1 MPEPKVLRCAIY
13 TRVSTDAGLEQD
25 FNSLDAQREAA
36 EAYIKSQAHE
46 GWKLLPQAYNDG
58 GFSGG
63 SLERPALGQLL
74 KAVKAGHVD
83 VIVVYK
89 VDRLT
94 RSLADFAKLVELFDQ
109 HSTSFVSVTQAFNT
123 TSSMGR
129 LTLNVLLSFAQ
140 FEREVTAER
149 IRDKIAASK
158 KRGIWMGGNPPLGY
172 RVQDRKLLI
181 EPSEAETVKLIFR
194 RYLELGSSLPLLEEL
209 HRTGVRT
216 RKRQLSSGK
225 IIGGVP
231 FMRGPLNHLLRNRMY
246 LGEMNHHEKSY
257 PGEHDA
263 IIDIETF
270 EAVQAKLNGN
280 VQTYRNSRVNSDA
293 ALMGKLFDD
302 RGNLMTPT
310 HAKKRGVRYRYYA
323 CRLLFEGRRR
333 EAGSVQ
339 RVPAVPIE
347 KAIADAIRSY
357 LKTISAEEVKLDILD
372 DAMLRSYVSR
382 AVLHPAH
389 ILVSL
394 AVLDGTEIS
403 VSWKRQAFM
412 RKREIL
418 LPHADPAKDG
428 RPIKNEIRKSV
439 VKAVAT
445 SRLWLAELIANP
457 LLTIE
462 ALALREGRSKRS
474 ICMLLSLS
482 AVSPEIV
489 RALISGQLPR
499 GIGITKLVNLPLSWK
514 EQRNTLGLAG
524 SCESA
529 ALCDL
534 SETFPD
540 TRRAIR

>member
-1 MPEPKVLRCAIY
+1 MLEKPKLICGIY
-13 TRVSTDAGLEQD
+13 TRKSCEEGLDQD
-25 FNSLDAQREAA
+25 YNSLDAQYDDGAS
-36 EAYIKSQAHE
+36 YIQSQRQQ
-46 GWKLLPQAYNDG
+46 GWVLSPARYDDG
-58 GFSGG
+58 GYSGG
-63 SLERPALGQLL
+63 NLERPALKRLI
-74 KAVKAGHVD
+74 ADIEAGRIHIV
-83 VIVVYK
+83 VVYK
-89 VDRLT
+89 IDRLS

-172 RVQDRKLLI
+172 RVQDRKLLV
-181 EPSEAETVKLIFR
+181 EPAEAETVKLIFR

-209 HRTGVRT
+209 HRIGVRT

-225 IIGGVP
+225 MIGGVP

-246 LGEMNHHEKSY
+246 LGELNHHEKSY

-263 IIDIETF
+263 IIDTETF
-270 EAVQAKLNGN
+270 ETVQAKLNGN
-280 VQTYRNSRVNSDA
+280 AKTFHALKVNSDA

-323 CRLLFEGRRR
+323 CRLLFEGRRK

-339 RVPAVPIE
+339 RVPAAPVE
-347 KAIADAIRSY
+347 KVIADAIRNY
-357 LKTISAEEVKLDILD
+357 LKTTSATEAEIHFSD
-372 DAMLRSYVSR
+372 DMILRSYVSR
-382 AVLHPAH
+382 AVLHPVQ

-394 AVLDGTEIS
+394 TVSDGTEIN
-403 VSWKRQAFM
+403 VPWKRPAFL

-418 LPHADPAKDG
+418 LPHADPAKDS
-428 RPIKNEIRKSV
+428 RPIKSEVRKSV

-445 SRLWLAELIANP
+445 GKLWLAELIANP

-462 ALALREGRSKRS
+462 SLALREGRSKRS
-474 ICMLLSLS
+474 VCMMLSLS

-489 RALISGQLPR
+489 RALIGGQLPR

-514 EQRNTLGLAG
+514 EQRNTLGLAR
-524 SCESA
+524 SSESTA
-529 ALCDL
+529 
-534 SETFPD
+534 P
-540 TRRAIR
+540 